1 VAGVPHPN
9 AVDFNPTGTRAYITS
24 GTQPGTVKVLD
35 TTTYE
40 VLKTFPVGNEPLDIL
55 VNYTGKWVGVT
66 NYSSD
71 FVSFIDTTT
80 DKITTLKVGPNPRGL
95 AWVR

>member
-1 VAGVPHPN
+1 VPHPN
-9 AVDFNPTGTRAYITS
+9 AVEFNPTGTLAYITS
-24 GTQPGTVKVLD
+24 GTTPGTVKVLD
-35 TTTYE
+35 TTTYQI
-40 VLKTFPVGNEPLDIL
+40 VKSYSVGNEPLDVI

-71 FVSFIDTTT
+71 FLSFINTT
-80 DKITTLKVGPNPRGL
+80 DGNIINVQVGPNPRGL